1 MVSSPFH
8 SLDLSNDEIGSV
20 LQLRRAVEKLVEF
33 HQYVLAILKF
43 ASLPRMR
50 STFFSTEIRVTSIEK
65 KRPALLKWP
74 SDKPEWMDLLSTIYI
89 KQGLER
95 ETGQTAIISEQLLA
109 RRAIEH
115 GRAKTVNCECAIVA
129 YLHPHSSSP
138 AFFYIG
144 VSKYSCKPSYD
155 WIKAYNDTAGT
166 IFRTK
171 GTNNKWCKGWARPA
185 LAKAKYQGKVDAR
198 FLEMVENVLCA
209 RQINLGMARR
219 TSVSDRSDSSEYMVP
234 KDNSDDVEWDETY
247 LMRGEDLAVL

>member
-1 MVSSPFH
+1 M
-8 SLDLSNDEIGSV
+8 

-33 HQYVLAILKF
+33 HQHVFTILKF

-50 STFFSTEIRVTSIEK
+50 PTFFSAEIRVTSIEK
-65 KRPALLKWP
+65 ERPALLKWP

-95 ETGQTAIISEQLLA
+95 ETGQTAKVCEQFLTE
-109 RRAIEH
+109 RAVEH

-138 AFFYIG
+138 AFFYVG

-171 GTNNKWCKGWARPA
+171 GTNNKWCKGWARPG
-185 LAKAKYQGKVDAR
+185 LSKVKYQEKVDAR

-209 RQINLGMARR
+209 RQIEVGMAKRR
-219 TSVSDRSDSSEYMVP
+219 SASDRSDSSEYMVSED
-234 KDNSDDVEWDETY
+234 KSDNIEWDEKY
-247 LMRGEDLAVL
+247 LIGAEDLAVL